1 MVLLSKNVFN
11 ENKLSLWKGGGNKG
25 SYIILTSVK
34 LCLYK
39 AGSGIN
45 ENVGGPF
52 GWGRGV

>member
-52 GWGRGV
+52 G